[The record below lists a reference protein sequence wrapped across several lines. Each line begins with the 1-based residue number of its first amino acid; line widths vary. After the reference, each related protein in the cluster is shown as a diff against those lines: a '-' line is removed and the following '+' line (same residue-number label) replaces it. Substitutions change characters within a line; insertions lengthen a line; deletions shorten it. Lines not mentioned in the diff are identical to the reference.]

1 MFASPIA
8 KLIQQLAK
16 LPGVGEKTAARL
28 AFHILRAAP
37 EDAAALAA
45 AIGEIRQKIRFCSV
59 CCDLTEADPCAICR
73 DQRRDGAL
81 VCVVAQPQDLIA
93 IERAGGY
100 RGRYHVLHGLLSPLD
115 GIGPDDLRVAELV
128 RRFSAGTLEGSPHPP
143 ATSSAGQS
151 PAPLTRGGDGT
162 VLEAILATST
172 GVEGEATAVY
182 LAKLL
187 RPLGVRTTRIA
198 TGVPMGGE
206 LEYADQATLAR
217 AIDGRREM

>member
-8 KLIQQLAK
+8 RLVQQLAK
-16 LPGVGEKTAARL
+16 LPGIGEKTAARL

-45 AIGEIRQKIRFCSV
+45 AIGEVRQKIRFCSI

-73 DQRRDGAL
+73 DQRRDGAM

-128 RRFSAGTLEGSPHPP
+128 RRLSAGTLDGAPH
-143 ATSSAGQS
+143 S
-151 PAPLTRGGDGT
+151 GDGT
-162 VLEAILATST
+162 IHEAILATSPS
-172 GVEGEATAVY
+172 VEGEATAVY

>member
-8 KLIQQLAK
+8 RLVQQLAK

-45 AIGEIRQKIRFCSV
+45 AITDVKQKIRLCGV
-59 CCDLTEADPCAICR
+59 CCDLTESDPCGICA
-73 DQRRDGAL
+73 DARREGGL
-81 VCVVAQPQDLIA
+81 ICVVAQPQDVVA
-93 IERAGGY
+93 IQRTGGF

-115 GIGPDDLRVAELV
+115 GIGPDDLRVAELL
-128 RRFSAGTLEGSPHPP
+128 RRCADQ
-143 ATSSAGQS
+143 ATPVAE
-151 PAPLTRGGDGT
+151 
-162 VLEAILATST
+162 VILATAST
-172 GVEGEATAVY
+172 VEGEATAVY

-187 RPLGVRTTRIA
+187 RPLGVRTSRIA
-198 TGVPMGGE
+198 TGVPIGGE
-206 LEYADQATLAR
+206 LEYADQLTLAR